1 MQEKKR
7 KQAETE
13 RKRAE
18 VRARLEEASKAK
30 KAKKG
35 FMTPDRKKKLR
46 VSPLFVSS
54 LLNLVAWQSER
65 SLEISSLKAR
75 SRQAAADLLSH
86 FSLSLME
93 TVLML
98 RQVYKSMFYI
108 ASISL
113 PHWTSVIDKQVE
125 FLAVDFYRHCPIARH
140 NLLPLVVR
148 AAGQYRDNP
157 LCTLCAPI
165 FSRNIS
171 RNGHIHFSITFS
183 YSPRRPSPSF
193 NVLFSSRRRGAS
205 ETFPS
210 LSRLFTFTLWSRLT
224 FAILFPSSRNILQN
238 IHAPS
243 PSAIHV
249 SLHAPSRTFPVAVH
263 KVSRVYAD
271 YLLKILF
278 ASAGPR
284 RHVIFP

>member
-54 LLNLVAWQSER
+54 LLNLVARPSKFSQDILFKS
-65 SLEISSLKAR
+65 SIAISRRESFVIFPFSANGNGIN
-75 SRQAAADLLSH
+75 AAPGFSKVCFILH
-86 FSLSLME
+86 EYPCRIECSLS
-93 TVLML
+93 TT
-98 RQVYKSMFYI
+98 KSNSPFPIYLI
-108 ASISL
+108 ASSHAIIFS
-113 PHWTSVIDKQVE
+113 
-125 FLAVDFYRHCPIARH
+125 R
-140 NLLPLVVR
+140 VVR

-171 RNGHIHFSITFS
+171 RNGYIHFSITFS
-183 YSPRRPSPSF
+183 HSPPLRLSMFCFPAGGAERPKLS
-193 NVLFSSRRRGAS
+193 L
-205 ETFPS
+205 S

-224 FAILFPSSRNILQN
+224 FAILFPSSCNILQN
-238 IHAPS
+238 IHAPPLFDPRFS
-243 PSAIHV
+243 SCTVANIR
-249 SLHAPSRTFPVAVH
+249 SRST
-263 KVSRVYAD
+263 
-271 YLLKILF
+271 
-278 ASAGPR
+278 
-284 RHVIFP
+284 